1 MEETKKQDQTTT
13 HKIGIY
19 LWIWGLLFVLSFCS
33 YMVDW
38 FQFQGYLRWGL
49 ILLFMLVK
57 AGFIC
62 AIFMHMWW
70 ERLAI
75 KFAILV
81 PCFAVLVF
89 VFIMWHESFYTLIVR
104 KLFFLVTGS

>member
-1 MEETKKQDQTTT
+1 MAEGTQQ
-13 HKIGIY
+13 HPLKIY
-19 LWIWGLLFVLSFCS
+19 FQVWILLFVFSGFS

-38 FQFQGYLRWGL
+38 YQFEGYLRWGL
-49 ILLFMLVK
+49 ILFFMLVK

-75 KFAILV
+75 KYAILV
-81 PCFAVLVF
+81 PCFAILVF

>member
-1 MEETKKQDQTTT
+1 MAEGTQQ
-13 HKIGIY
+13 HPLKIY
-19 LWIWGLLFVLSFCS
+19 FFVWILLFVLSFFS

-38 FQFQGYLRWGL
+38 FQFEGYLRWGL
-49 ILLFMLVK
+49 ILLFMLLK

-62 AIFMHMWW
+62 AIFMHMFW
-70 ERLAI
+70 ERMPI
-75 KFAILV
+75 IFAILS

-89 VFIMWHESFYTLIVR
+89 VFLMWHESYYTLLIR

>member
-1 MEETKKQDQTTT
+1 MAEGTQQ
-13 HKIGIY
+13 HPLKIY
-19 LWIWGLLFVLSFCS
+19 FQVWILLFVFSGFS

-38 FQFQGYLRWGL
+38 YLFEGYLRWGL
-49 ILLFMLVK
+49 ILFFMLVK

-81 PCFAVLVF
+81 PCFAILGF

>member
-1 MEETKKQDQTTT
+1 MAEGTQQ
-13 HKIGIY
+13 HPLKIY
-19 LWIWGLLFVLSFCS
+19 FQVWILLFVFSGFS

-38 FQFQGYLRWGL
+38 YQFEGYLRWGL
-49 ILLFMLVK
+49 ILFFMLVK

-81 PCFAVLVF
+81 PCFAILVF
-89 VFIMWHESFYTLIVR
+89 VFIMWHESFYTLIVT

>member
-1 MEETKKQDQTTT
+1 MAEGTQQ
-13 HKIGIY
+13 HPLKIY
-19 LWIWGLLFVLSFCS
+19 FQVWILLYVFSGFS

-38 FQFQGYLRWGL
+38 YQFEGYQRWGL

-62 AIFMHMWW
+62 AIFMHKWW

-81 PCFAVLVF
+81 PCFAILVF

>member
-1 MEETKKQDQTTT
+1 MAEDTTQ
-13 HKIGIY
+13 HPLKIY
-19 LWIWGLLFVLSFCS
+19 FQVWTLLFVFSAFS

-38 FQFQGYLRWGL
+38 YQFQGYVRWSL
-49 ILLFMLVK
+49 ILFFMMVK

-75 KFAILV
+75 KLAILV
-81 PCFAVLVF
+81 PCFAIIVF
-89 VFIMWHESFYTLIVR
+89 VFIMWHESYYTLIIR
-104 KLFFLVTGS
+104 KLYFLVTGS

>member
-1 MEETKKQDQTTT
+1 MAEGTQQ
-13 HKIGIY
+13 HPLKIY
-19 LWIWGLLFVLSFCS
+19 FQVWILLFVFSGFS

-38 FQFQGYLRWGL
+38 YQFEGYLRWGL
-49 ILLFMLVK
+49 ILFFMLVK

-81 PCFAVLVF
+81 PCFAILVF
-89 VFIMWHESFYTLIVR
+89 VFILWHESFYTLIVR

>member
-1 MEETKKQDQTTT
+1 MAEGTQQHPLKV
-13 HKIGIY
+13 Y
-19 LWIWGLLFVLSFCS
+19 FYVWSLLFVLSAFS
-33 YMVDW
+33 YWVDW
-38 FQFQGYLRWGL
+38 YGFQGYVRWSL
-49 ILLFMLVK
+49 ILIFMMLK

-75 KFAILV
+75 IYAILLPCFAILV
-81 PCFAVLVF
+81 F
-89 VFIMWHESFYTLIVR
+89 VFMMWHESYYTLLVR

>member
-1 MEETKKQDQTTT
+1 MAEGTQQ
-13 HKIGIY
+13 HPLKIY
-19 LWIWGLLFVLSFCS
+19 FQVWILLFVFSGFS

-38 FQFQGYLRWGL
+38 YQFEGYLRWGL
-49 ILLFMLVK
+49 ILFFMLVK

-81 PCFAVLVF
+81 PCFAILVF

-104 KLFFLVTGS
+104 KLFFLVTGN

>member
-1 MEETKKQDQTTT
+1 MAEGTQQ
-13 HKIGIY
+13 HPLKIY
-19 LWIWGLLFVLSFCS
+19 FQVWILLFVFSGFS

-38 FQFQGYLRWGL
+38 YQFEGYLRWGL
-49 ILLFMLVK
+49 ILFFMLIK

-81 PCFAVLVF
+81 PCFAILVF
-89 VFIMWHESFYTLIVR
+89 VFIMWHESFYTLIVG

>member
-1 MEETKKQDQTTT
+1 MAEGTTQ
-13 HKIGIY
+13 HPLKIY
-19 LWIWGLLFVLSFCS
+19 FQVWTLLFVFSAFS

-38 FQFQGYLRWGL
+38 YQFQGYVRWGL
-49 ILLFMLVK
+49 ILFFMTVK

-75 KFAILV
+75 KLAILV
-81 PCFAVLVF
+81 PCFAILVF
-89 VFIMWHESFYTLIVR
+89 VFIMWHESYYTLIIR
-104 KLFFLVTGS
+104 KLYFLVTGS

>member
-1 MEETKKQDQTTT
+1 MAEGTTQ
-13 HKIGIY
+13 HPLKIY
-19 LWIWGLLFVLSFCS
+19 FQVWTLLFVFSAFS

-38 FQFQGYLRWGL
+38 FQFQGYVRWGL
-49 ILLFMLVK
+49 ILFFMMVK

-75 KFAILV
+75 KLAILV
-81 PCFAVLVF
+81 PCFAILVF
-89 VFIMWHESFYTLIVR
+89 VFIMWHESYYTLIIR
-104 KLFFLVTGS
+104 KLYFLVTGS

>member
-1 MEETKKQDQTTT
+1 MAEGTQQHPLKTYFQV
-13 HKIGIY
+13 
-19 LWIWGLLFVLSFCS
+19 WILLFVFSGFS

-38 FQFQGYLRWGL
+38 YQFEGYLRWGL
-49 ILLFMLVK
+49 ILFFMLVK

-81 PCFAVLVF
+81 PCFAILVF

>member
-1 MEETKKQDQTTT
+1 MAEGTQQ
-13 HKIGIY
+13 HPLKIYFQVRI
-19 LWIWGLLFVLSFCS
+19 LLFVFSGFS

-38 FQFQGYLRWGL
+38 YQFEGYLRWGL

-81 PCFAVLVF
+81 PCFAILVF

>member
-1 MEETKKQDQTTT
+1 MAEGTQQ
-13 HKIGIY
+13 HPLKIY
-19 LWIWGLLFVLSFCS
+19 FQVWILLFVFSGFS

-38 FQFQGYLRWGL
+38 YQFEGYLRWGL
-49 ILLFMLVK
+49 ILFFMLIK

-81 PCFAVLVF
+81 PCFAILVF
-89 VFIMWHESFYTLIVR
+89 VFIMWHESFYTWIVR